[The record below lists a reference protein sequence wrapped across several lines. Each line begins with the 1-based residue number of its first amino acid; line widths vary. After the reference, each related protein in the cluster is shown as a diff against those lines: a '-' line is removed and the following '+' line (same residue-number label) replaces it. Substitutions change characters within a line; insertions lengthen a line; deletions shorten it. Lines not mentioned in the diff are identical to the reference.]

1 MVSQKQTK
9 LFQQLAVLMGVAS
22 ASVLV
27 SLPAMAQSKLN
38 PSPSIFSEPQY
49 NRGQVDRNSNSPAP
63 ATEAESPTAVPTD
76 PAQPNAQPA
85 PSSPEP
91 SLPNRADSPA
101 GSLTVAQVTA
111 SDSSFKTLSA
121 ALKAADL
128 EGTLSQAGP
137 YTVFAPTDAAF
148 AALPAG
154 TVESLLKPENKALLV
169 KVLTYHVVPGEVT
182 SDKLSSGAV
191 TTVEGNPVNVQVGDG
206 GVQVNDAKVIKPDV
220 QASNGV
226 IHVIDKVILPPD
238 LQ

>member
-27 SLPAMAQSKLN
+27 SLQAVAQSKLN

-49 NRGQVDRNSNSPAP
+49 NRGQVDRNSNSPTP
-63 ATEAESPTAVPTD
+63 AIDAESPTAVPTE
-76 PAQPNAQPA
+76 PQPSVQSA
-85 PSSPEP
+85 PGLPEP
-91 SLPNRADSPA
+91 SVPNRATSPTGA
-101 GSLTVAQVTA
+101 LTVAQVTA

-121 ALKAADL
+121 ALKAAGL

-137 YTVFAPTDAAF
+137 YTVFAPTDEAF

-154 TVESLLKPENKALLV
+154 TVEGLLKPENKALLV

-182 SDKLSSGAV
+182 SDKLSSGSV
-191 TTVEGNPVNVQVGDG
+191 TTVEGNSVNVQVSDS

-226 IHVIDKVILPPD
+226 IHVIDRVILPPD